1 MCVCA
6 CDAEQALQGEFPH
19 LCINSLIDPIAH
31 RIQHLSGRDKD
42 GGTER
47 EGGSVCLGGGQTG
60 IEKECNKSELNIKK
74 KERERERQR
83 GREQEAK
90 AIWSCPGKMYDMK
103 L

>member
-74 KERERERQR
+74 KGERERDKEGGNKKLKQFGAVQ
-83 GREQEAK
+83 GR
-90 AIWSCPGKMYDMK
+90 CMT
-103 L
+103 